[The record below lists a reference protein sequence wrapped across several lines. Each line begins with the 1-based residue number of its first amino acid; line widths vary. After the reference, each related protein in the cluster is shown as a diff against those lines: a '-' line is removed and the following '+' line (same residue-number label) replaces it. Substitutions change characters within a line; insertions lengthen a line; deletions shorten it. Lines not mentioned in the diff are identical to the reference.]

1 MANPTV
7 DIGTGITLAFATS
20 SFLAEIVEV
29 TPPGSSRESHD
40 TSHQAT
46 SVNKTFAP
54 SDLVDNG
61 ELSFTF
67 HFDPSKT
74 PPIAAVA
81 ETIRITFPSTAAWD
95 FSGFMTDYEPQG
107 TYENVMMGSATVK
120 VSGAIDRDASS

>member
-1 MANPTV
+1 MANPAV
-7 DIGTGITLAFATS
+7 DVGTGITLTFATS
-20 SFLAEIVEV
+20 SFSCEIVEV

-46 SVNKTFAP
+46 TTNKTFTP

-61 ELSFTF
+61 ELSFTM

-74 PPIAAVA
+74 PPIASAA
-81 ETIRITFPSTAAWD
+81 EVITIGYPSGAAWD
-95 FSGFMTDYEPQG
+95 FTGYMDDYQPQG
-107 TYENVMMGSATVK
+107 TYENVMMASATVK